1 MTPGPDAATSPMRR
15 RLGQL
20 WEAGRERESVHLAY
34 RTVSRDSHAGGE
46 LLACALAM
54 RLFILLLPFTA
65 ALLAALGLV
74 TRSDAATAQS
84 ALSNLGITE
93 TAAKSVTGSARI
105 TSESLWLVL
114 AGSLFAL
121 VLGSKTTLR
130 TLWTIHRLAWSEP
143 ASRPERPWRGAFVVI
158 VALFVLAGISL
169 LSPLMRESLG
179 LGGGIAG
186 LGLEFALWTCFWLA
200 VALLLPHGSA
210 PWRALLPGAAVFA
223 AGTTLLHGLTTF
235 WAAGVI
241 SHYNAAYGAL
251 GTAVAMLLWFYAF
264 GRLVVAGAMLN
275 AARWE
280 HRKTTP
286 AAPGALDDGADPP
299 LEPHAPLP
307 GRAR

>member
-1 MTPGPDAATSPMRR
+1 MRQ
-15 RLGQL
+15 RLGEL
-20 WEAGRERESVHLAY
+20 WEAGRERESVHLAF
-34 RTVSRDSHAGGE
+34 RAVRRDTRAGGE

-65 ALLAALGLV
+65 ALLAAFGLV

-84 ALSNLGITE
+84 ALSSFGITE

-105 TSESLWLVL
+105 TNESLWLVFG
-114 AGSLFAL
+114 GSLFAL
-121 VLGSKTTLR
+121 VVGSKTTLR

-143 ASRPERPWRGAFVVI
+143 ASRPQRPWSGAFMVI
-158 VALFVLAGISL
+158 VALVVLLGISL
-169 LSPLMRESLG
+169 LSPVLRESLG
-179 LGGGIAG
+179 LGAGIVG
-186 LGLEFALWTCFWLA
+186 LGLEFLLWTGFWIS
-200 VALLLPHGSA
+200 VGLLLPHGSA
-210 PWRALLPGAAVFA
+210 PWTALLPGAAVFA
-223 AGTTLLHGLTTF
+223 AGTTLLHALTTF

-264 GRLVVAGAMLN
+264 GRLIVAGAMLN

-280 HRKTTP
+280 HRRTAP
-286 AAPGALDDGADPP
+286 AAPDTLDGGADPT

-307 GRAR
+307 GRVR

>member
-1 MTPGPDAATSPMRR
+1 MRQ

-20 WEAGRERESVHLAY
+20 WEAGRERESVDLAY
-34 RTVSRDSHAGGE
+34 RTVRRDTHAGGE

-54 RLFILLLPFTA
+54 RMFILLLPFTA
-65 ALLAALGLV
+65 ALLAVLGLV
-74 TRSDAATAQS
+74 TRSDAATAQN
-84 ALSNLGITE
+84 ALSSMGITE

-114 AGSLFAL
+114 AGSLGAL

-143 ASRPERPWRGAFVVI
+143 ESRPQRPWRGAFIVI
-158 VALFVLAGISL
+158 VALVVLLSISL

-179 LGGGIAG
+179 LGAGIAG
-186 LGLEFALWTCFWLA
+186 LGLEFALWAGFWLA
-200 VALLLPHGSA
+200 VGLVLPHGSA
-210 PWRALLPGAAVFA
+210 PWSALLPGAAVFA
-223 AGTTLLHGLTTF
+223 AGTTLLHALTTF

-241 SHYNAAYGAL
+241 SHYSAAYGAL

-264 GRLVVAGAMLN
+264 GRLIVAGAMLN

-280 HRKTTP
+280 HRKTAS
-286 AAPGALDDGADPP
+286 AAADALEDGADPG